1 MSGHMSPLDG
11 PLDSPGD
18 SVQGKGLCHI
28 RGRLRATAGFAAP
41 PSCDPPPRCAIWL
54 RHFSRLGAAPLGQGL
69 RPDTPQS
76 SRRRGAAADR
86 SLGVSP
92 VREAP
97 PGGAP
102 QVLTVLRGSTTD
114 HREDRSDVNE
124 PFQCARRCQ
133 CPHPLLPDN
142 PPAFQRHARQGV
154 ASKVD
159 LITNRSASDNLV
171 QVTPFAAST
180 SGNPAPESVA
190 LARPSRSRPHHR
202 WLIAQGYA

>member
-1 MSGHMSPLDG
+1 M
-11 PLDSPGD
+11 DSPMKT
-18 SVQGKGLCHI
+18 VQGKGLCHI

-41 PSCDPPPRCAIWL
+41 PPVTHRPRRSAWL
-54 RHFSRLGAAPLGQGL
+54 RHFSRLGATPLGQGL

-92 VREAP
+92 VREGP

-114 HREDRSDVNE
+114 HREDRSYVNE

-133 CPHPLLPDN
+133 CLHPLLPDN

-180 SGNPAPESVA
+180 SETPAP
-190 LARPSRSRPHHR
+190 
-202 WLIAQGYA
+202 Q